1 MLHIFSHSHINFFY
15 LIALS
20 LSLSLSQLTF
30 SLHVYSR
37 KIQNKWVKRHDKMLK
52 IYCLFI
58 LFLSPICN
66 IIEWYRKWGN
76 FFKEEKGFMY
86 TLLYSQFSKELMQIL
101 LLHITGLPFLETM
114 CSKTLKLINNH
125 TRHASYIHITVLCKQ
140 TMGNNLLQLFS

>member
-20 LSLSLSQLTF
+20 LFLSLSLNSHFHFMYTPEKF
-30 SLHVYSR
+30 
-37 KIQNKWVKRHDKMLK
+37 QNKWVKRHDKMLK

-76 FFKEEKGFMY
+76 FFKRKRVY
-86 TLLYSQFSKELMQIL
+86 V
-101 LLHITGLPFLETM
+101 HIIVFTIFKRAYVDIIIAHNGIAL
-114 CSKTLKLINNH
+114 SRDH
-125 TRHASYIHITVLCKQ
+125 V
-140 TMGNNLLQLFS
+140 

>member
-15 LIALS
+15 LISLS
-20 LSLSLSQLTF
+20 LSLSLNSHFHFMYTPEKF
-30 SLHVYSR
+30 E
-37 KIQNKWVKRHDKMLK
+37 NKWVKRHDKMLK

-76 FFKEEKGFMY
+76 FFEKEKGFMY